1 MMNLMKMR
9 MRKLNFSFFLALT
22 LTSFFS
28 FCWSVL
34 LSLGLMNFFFFS
46 LTCVVYLAYLLR
58 KSLGFLIPSLP
69 AYHMSYLQ
77 LYHFFPASS
86 LESTTG
92 EITFAL
98 CRSVCRDSASFKL
111 CDTVYCIEYIFL
123 DNISSSLSVVRA
135 RTFRFASKIERVLRI
150 GWLSES
156 NLENSLNR
164 RRFYD
169 IKW

>member
-1 MMNLMKMR
+1 M
-9 MRKLNFSFFLALT
+9 SFILPTCWGSLWVFWYPLCRLIIWVIS
-22 LTSFFS
+22 SF
-28 FCWSVL
+28 
-34 LSLGLMNFFFFS
+34 
-46 LTCVVYLAYLLR
+46 
-58 KSLGFLIPSLP
+58 II
-69 AYHMSYLQ
+69 
-77 LYHFFPASS
+77 FFPASS

-156 NLENSLNR
+156 NLENSLLNR

-169 IKW
+169 IKWWNFRLTLTFVYIYAFLRQWWYKSIT